1 MLRNRCH
8 TALEKQALSCK
19 CSAHP
24 ELESIII
31 ITLIIM
37 LISMIIIVVVI
48 VAIVIIVFACK
59 QVADIHAE
67 WL

>member
-1 MLRNRCH
+1 
-8 TALEKQALSCK
+8 
-19 CSAHP
+19 
-24 ELESIII
+24 
-31 ITLIIM
+31 
-37 LISMIIIVVVI
+37 MIIIVVVI